1 MKIPFI
7 TEIKELKNKV
17 DKQNNAISEAE
28 GEIIFL
34 KEETSKMQIQ
44 IAMIERILKD
54 GESGKIAKHRMI
66 KTIYN
71 ILR

>member
-7 TEIKELKNKV
+7 TEIKELKG
-17 DKQNNAISEAE
+17 AISEAE

-34 KEETSKMQIQ
+34 KEETNKMRIQ
-44 IAMIERILKD
+44 IAMIERILKE

-66 KTIYN
+66 ETIYN

>member
-7 TEIKELKNKV
+7 TKIKELENKV
-17 DKQNNAISEAE
+17 DKQDIEILEAE
-28 GEIIFL
+28 GRIIFL
-34 KEETSKMQIQ
+34 KEETNKMRIQ
-44 IAMIERILKD
+44 IAMTERTLKE

-66 KTIYN
+66 ETIYN

>member
-17 DKQNNAISEAE
+17 GEQNIAISEAE

-34 KEETSKMQIQ
+34 KEETNKMRIQ
-44 IAMIERILKD
+44 IAMTERILKE
-54 GESGKIAKHRMI
+54 GVSGKIAKHRMI
-66 KTIYN
+66 ETIYN

>member
-7 TEIKELKNKV
+7 TKIKELENKV
-17 DKQNNAISEAE
+17 DKQDIEILEAE
-28 GEIIFL
+28 GRIIFL
-34 KEETSKMQIQ
+34 KEETNKMRIQ
-44 IAMIERILKD
+44 IAMTERILQE

-66 KTIYN
+66 ETIYN

>member
-7 TEIKELKNKV
+7 TEIKELKS
-17 DKQNNAISEAE
+17 AISEAE

-34 KEETSKMQIQ
+34 KEDNNKMRIQ
-44 IAMIERILKD
+44 IAMTERILKE

-66 KTIYN
+66 ETIFN
-71 ILR
+71 ILK

>member
-7 TEIKELKNKV
+7 TEIKELKS
-17 DKQNNAISEAE
+17 AISEAE

-34 KEETSKMQIQ
+34 KEETNKMRIQ
-44 IAMIERILKD
+44 IAMIERILKE

>member
-17 DKQNNAISEAE
+17 DEQNSAISEAE

-44 IAMIERILKD
+44 IAMTERILKE

>member
-7 TEIKELKNKV
+7 TKIKELENKV
-17 DKQNNAISEAE
+17 DKQDIEILEAE
-28 GEIIFL
+28 GRIIFL
-34 KEETSKMQIQ
+34 KEETNNMRIQ
-44 IAMIERILKD
+44 IAMTERILQE

-66 KTIYN
+66 ETIYN

>member
-7 TEIKELKNKV
+7 TEIKELK
-17 DKQNNAISEAE
+17 NAISEAE

-34 KEETSKMQIQ
+34 KEDNNKMRIQ
-44 IAMIERILKD
+44 IAMIERILKE

-66 KTIYN
+66 ETIYN

>member
-7 TEIKELKNKV
+7 TEIKELK
-17 DKQNNAISEAE
+17 NAISEAE

-34 KEETSKMQIQ
+34 KEETNKMRIQ
-44 IAMIERILKD
+44 IAMIERILKE

>member
-7 TEIKELKNKV
+7 TEIKELK
-17 DKQNNAISEAE
+17 NAISEAE

-34 KEETSKMQIQ
+34 KEETNKMRIQ
-44 IAMIERILKD
+44 IAMTERILKEC
-54 GESGKIAKHRMI
+54 ESGKIAKHKMI
-66 KTIYN
+66 KTIFN

>member
-7 TEIKELKNKV
+7 TEIKELK
-17 DKQNNAISEAE
+17 NAISEAE

-34 KEETSKMQIQ
+34 KEETNKMRIQ
-44 IAMIERILKD
+44 IAMTEKILKE
-54 GESGKIAKHRMI
+54 GQSGKITKHRMI
-66 KTIYN
+66 ETIYN

>member
-17 DKQNNAISEAE
+17 GEQDIAISEAE

-34 KEETSKMQIQ
+34 KEETNKMRIQ
-44 IAMIERILKD
+44 IAMTERILKE
-54 GESGKIAKHRMI
+54 GESGKIAKNRMI
-66 KTIYN
+66 ETIYN

>member
-1 MKIPFI
+1 MKIPFV
-7 TEIKELKNKV
+7 TKIKELENKV
-17 DKQNNAISEAE
+17 GEQDIAISEAE
-28 GEIIFL
+28 GRIIFL
-34 KEETSKMQIQ
+34 KEETNKMRIQ
-44 IAMIERILKD
+44 IAMTERILQE

>member
-7 TEIKELKNKV
+7 TEIKELKS
-17 DKQNNAISEAE
+17 AISEAE

-34 KEETSKMQIQ
+34 KEDINKLRIQ
-44 IAMIERILKD
+44 ISLIERILKE

>member
-7 TEIKELKNKV
+7 TEIKELKS
-17 DKQNNAISEAE
+17 AISEAE
-28 GEIIFL
+28 GEIIFM
-34 KEETSKMQIQ
+34 KEENSKMQIQ
-44 IAMIERILKD
+44 IAMIERILQE

>member
-7 TEIKELKNKV
+7 TEIKELKS
-17 DKQNNAISEAE
+17 AISEAE

-34 KEETSKMQIQ
+34 KEETNKLRIQ
-44 IAMIERILKD
+44 IALIERILKE
-54 GESGKIAKHRMI
+54 GESGKIAKNRMI
-66 KTIYN
+66 QTIYN

>member
-7 TEIKELKNKV
+7 TKIKELK
-17 DKQNNAISEAE
+17 NAISEAE

-34 KEETSKMQIQ
+34 KEETNKMRIQ
-44 IAMIERILKD
+44 IAMIERILKE

>member
-7 TEIKELKNKV
+7 TEIKELKS
-17 DKQNNAISEAE
+17 AISEAE

-34 KEETSKMQIQ
+34 KEETNKLRIQ
-44 IAMIERILKD
+44 IALIERILKE

-66 KTIYN
+66 QTIYN

>member
-7 TEIKELKNKV
+7 TEIKELKS
-17 DKQNNAISEAE
+17 AISEAE

-34 KEETSKMQIQ
+34 KEETNKMRIQ
-44 IAMIERILKD
+44 IAMIERILKE

-66 KTIYN
+66 ETIYN

>member
-7 TEIKELKNKV
+7 TKIKELENKV
-17 DKQNNAISEAE
+17 DKQDIEILEAE
-28 GEIIFL
+28 GRIIFL
-34 KEETSKMQIQ
+34 KEETNKMRIQ
-44 IAMIERILKD
+44 IAMTEGTLKE

-66 KTIYN
+66 ETIYN

>member
-1 MKIPFI
+1 MKIPFV
-7 TEIKELKNKV
+7 TKIKELENKV
-17 DKQNNAISEAE
+17 GEQDIAILEAE
-28 GEIIFL
+28 GRIVFL
-34 KEETSKMQIQ
+34 KEETNKMRIQ
-44 IAMIERILKD
+44 IAMTERILQE

>member
-7 TEIKELKNKV
+7 TEIKELKG
-17 DKQNNAISEAE
+17 AISEAE

-34 KEETSKMQIQ
+34 KEDINKIRIQ
-44 IAMIERILKD
+44 IAMIERILKE

-66 KTIYN
+66 ETIYN

>member
-7 TEIKELKNKV
+7 TKIKELENKV
-17 DKQNNAISEAE
+17 GEQDIAILEVE
-28 GEIIFL
+28 GRIVFL
-34 KEETSKMQIQ
+34 KEETNKMRIQ
-44 IAMIERILKD
+44 IAMTERILQE

>member
-7 TEIKELKNKV
+7 TEIKELK
-17 DKQNNAISEAE
+17 NAISEAE

-34 KEETSKMQIQ
+34 KEETNKMRIQ
-44 IAMIERILKD
+44 IAMIERILKE

-66 KTIYN
+66 QTIYN

>member
-7 TEIKELKNKV
+7 TKIKELENKV
-17 DKQNNAISEAE
+17 GEQNIAILEAE
-28 GEIIFL
+28 GETIFL
-34 KEETSKMQIQ
+34 KEETNKMRKQ
-44 IAMIERILKD
+44 IAMTERILKE

-66 KTIYN
+66 ETIYN

>member
-7 TEIKELKNKV
+7 TKIKELDAKV
-17 DKQNNAISEAE
+17 GEQDITISEAE

-34 KEETSKMQIQ
+34 KEETNKMRIQ
-44 IAMIERILKD
+44 IAMTERLLKE

>member
-7 TEIKELKNKV
+7 TEIKELKG
-17 DKQNNAISEAE
+17 AISEAE

-34 KEETSKMQIQ
+34 KEDINKIRIQ
-44 IAMIERILKD
+44 IAMIERILKE

-66 KTIYN
+66 QTIYN

>member
-7 TEIKELKNKV
+7 TEIKELKS
-17 DKQNNAISEAE
+17 AISEAE
-28 GEIIFL
+28 VEIIFL
-34 KEETSKMQIQ
+34 KEENSKMQIQ
-44 IAMIERILKD
+44 IAMTERILKE

-66 KTIYN
+66 ETIYN

>member
-7 TEIKELKNKV
+7 TEIKELKS
-17 DKQNNAISEAE
+17 AISEAE

-34 KEETSKMQIQ
+34 KEENSKMQIQ
-44 IAMIERILKD
+44 IAMTERILQE

>member
-17 DKQNNAISEAE
+17 GEQNIAISEAE

-34 KEETSKMQIQ
+34 KEDINKLRIQ
-44 IAMIERILKD
+44 IALIERILKE

-66 KTIYN
+66 QTIYN

>member
-7 TEIKELKNKV
+7 TEIKELKS
-17 DKQNNAISEAE
+17 AISEAE

-34 KEETSKMQIQ
+34 KEDINKMRIQ
-44 IAMIERILKD
+44 IAMIERILKE

>member
-7 TEIKELKNKV
+7 TKIKELENKV
-17 DKQNNAISEAE
+17 GEQDIAISEAE
-28 GEIIFL
+28 GRIIFL
-34 KEETSKMQIQ
+34 KEETNKMRIQ
-44 IAMIERILKD
+44 IAMTEKILKE
-54 GESGKIAKHRMI
+54 GESGKIAKNRMI

>member
-7 TEIKELKNKV
+7 TEIKELK
-17 DKQNNAISEAE
+17 NAISEAE

-34 KEETSKMQIQ
+34 KEETNKMRIQ
-44 IAMIERILKD
+44 IAMTERILKE

>member
-7 TEIKELKNKV
+7 TKIKELDAKV
-17 DKQNNAISEAE
+17 DEQVIAISEAE

-34 KEETSKMQIQ
+34 KEDNNKMRIQ
-44 IAMIERILKD
+44 IAMTERILKE

>member
-7 TEIKELKNKV
+7 TEIKELKS
-17 DKQNNAISEAE
+17 AISEAE

-34 KEETSKMQIQ
+34 KEETNKMRTQ
-44 IAMIERILKD
+44 IAMIESILKE
-54 GESGKIAKHRMI
+54 GESGKIAKHKMI
-66 KTIYN
+66 KTIFN

>member
-7 TEIKELKNKV
+7 TEIKELKS
-17 DKQNNAISEAE
+17 AISEAE

-34 KEETSKMQIQ
+34 KEDINKLRIQ
-44 IAMIERILKD
+44 IAMTKRILKE